1 MYVLISVHG
10 GIATKTLTATRARAE
25 LFGLLKST
33 VKGHRHVRIT
43 SKEGSAVL
51 MSEEDYE
58 SLVETLEL
66 LSIPGFRES
75 IRLADQEIEE
85 GETRS
90 MDELFG

>member
-1 MYVLISVHG
+1 
-10 GIATKTLTATRARAE
+10 
-25 LFGLLKST
+25 
-33 VKGHRHVRIT
+33 
-43 SKEGSAVL
+43 

-66 LSIPGFRES
+66 LSIPGFHES

-85 GETRS
+85 GETCS